1 MPHYGRNIESEQVMK
16 KLDTDIRDIYRTK
29 DASSEADAT
38 PEHKIAEL
46 IERSLRRQ
54 QIFNLSAGLLTL
66 ALVAILVSAFV
77 NDFLLGP
84 VADVPV
90 RGKSSGVPAYTLP
103 ADEQWVLE
111 YRKVAVE
118 ADGSAR
124 PGPKK
129 VSTKWI
135 KNAAY
140 HTILG
145 ELALRQ
151 GELETAQNHFEV
163 ALTTFPAMTGI
174 RGDLGTAY
182 LKQQHFERAAEQ
194 LQKALT
200 EGSSVVTLN
209 NLGVA
214 RLGLGEYEQ
223 AESVLQQALQQQP
236 DLSGCYKNLA
246 LLYQKTGRT
255 NDAVAAFETYLSAN
269 PQDTPLL
276 EHYVSYLTAAG
287 RPRDAIGFLEQMDGA
302 TDPLAVHL
310 LLAETAARDADA
322 ERAVDALRYS
332 ARFLSPRQAIVK
344 MHDPAFEK
352 IARTEPFETLLYQ
365 LELATVSLSTN
376 FPSAKTTP

>member
-1 MPHYGRNIESEQVMK
+1 VKTS
-16 KLDTDIRDIYRTK
+16 D
-29 DASSEADAT
+29 
-38 PEHKIAEL
+38 
-46 IERSLRRQ
+46 
-54 QIFNLSAGLLTL
+54 
-66 ALVAILVSAFV
+66 
-77 NDFLLGP
+77 
-84 VADVPV
+84 
-90 RGKSSGVPAYTLP
+90 VPAYTLP
-103 ADEQWVLE
+103 TDEQWVLE

-118 ADGSAR
+118 EDGSAR
-124 PGPKK
+124 LGPKK

-135 KNAAY
+135 KNTAY

-151 GELETAQNHFEV
+151 GELETAQNHFEI
-163 ALTTFPAMTGI
+163 ALTTFPAITGI
-174 RGDLGTAY
+174 RGDLGAAY
-182 LKQQHFERAAEQ
+182 LKQQHFERAAEL

-200 EGSSVVTLN
+200 EGSSVATLN

-223 AESVLQQALQQQP
+223 AESVLRQALQQQP

-269 PQDTPLL
+269 PQDAPLL
-276 EHYVSYLTAAG
+276 ERYVSYLTQAG
-287 RPRDAIGFLEQMDGA
+287 RLRDAIGFLEQMDGA
-302 TDPLAVHL
+302 DPLTVHL
-310 LLAETAARDADA
+310 LLAEAAARDADA

-332 ARFLSPRQAIVK
+332 ARFLSPRQTIVK
-344 MHDPAFEK
+344 MHDPVFEK

-365 LELATVSLSTN
+365 LEMATVSLSTN